1 MLKQKTFI
9 FNGGELYSVKYISSY
24 EYKIVWNE
32 DLINNKIDKFLKD
45 KELVSLNT
53 THFCSGD
60 NPPRHALIYTLV
72 YKENS

>member
-9 FNGGELYSVKYISSY
+9 FNGYELYNVKHISTY
-24 EYKIVWNE
+24 EDKIVWNE
-32 DLINNKIDKFLKD
+32 DIINNKIDNFLIG

-53 THFCSGD
+53 THFYSGN

>member
-9 FNGGELYSVKYISSY
+9 FNGYELYDVKRISTY
-24 EYKIVWNE
+24 EDKIVWNE
-32 DLINNKIDKFLKD
+32 DIINNKIDDFLNG

-53 THFCSGD
+53 THLYSGN

-72 YKENS
+72 YKEK

>member
-9 FNGGELYSVKYISSY
+9 FNGNELYDVKRISTY
-24 EYKIVWNE
+24 EGKIVWNE
-32 DLINNKIDKFLKD
+32 DIINNKIDDFLNG

-53 THFCSGD
+53 THLYSGN

-72 YKENS
+72 YKEK

>member
-9 FNGGELYSVKYISSY
+9 FNGGELYSVKHISSY
-24 EYKIVWNE
+24 EDKIVWNE

-53 THFCSGD
+53 THFCSG
-60 NPPRHALIYTLV
+60 NNTPRHALIYTLV

>member
-9 FNGGELYSVKYISSY
+9 FNGNELYDVKRISTY
-24 EYKIVWNE
+24 EDKIVWNE
-32 DLINNKIDKFLKD
+32 DIINNKIDDFLNG

-53 THFCSGD
+53 THLYSGN

-72 YKENS
+72 YKEK

>member
-9 FNGGELYSVKYISSY
+9 FNGYELYNVKHISSY
-24 EYKIVWNE
+24 EDKIVWNE
-32 DLINNKIDKFLKD
+32 DLINNKIDNFLIG

-53 THFCSGD
+53 THFQSGN

>member
-9 FNGGELYSVKYISSY
+9 FNGGELYSVKHISSY
-24 EYKIVWNE
+24 EDKIVWNE

-53 THFCSGD
+53 THFCSGN
-60 NPPRHALIYTLV
+60 NPPRHALLYPLILCLL
-72 YKENS
+72 

>member
-9 FNGGELYSVKYISSY
+9 FNGNELYNVKHISSY
-24 EYKIVWNE
+24 EDKIIWNE
-32 DLINNKIDKFLKD
+32 DIINNKIDDFLKG

-53 THFCSGD
+53 THFYSGN
-60 NPPRHALIYTLV
+60 NPPRHALIYTIV

>member
-1 MLKQKTFI
+1 MLRQKTFI
-9 FNGGELYSVKYISSY
+9 FSGYELYDVKHISSY
-24 EYKIVWNE
+24 EDKIVWNE
-32 DLINNKIDKFLKD
+32 DLINNKIDDFLKD

-53 THFCSGD
+53 THFYSGN

>member
-9 FNGGELYSVKYISSY
+9 FNGYELYNVNRISSY
-24 EYKIVWNE
+24 EDKIVWNE
-32 DLINNKIDKFLKD
+32 DLINNKIDNFLIG

-53 THFCSGD
+53 THFQSGN

>member
-9 FNGGELYSVKYISSY
+9 FNGGELYSVEHISSY
-24 EYKIVWNE
+24 EYRIVWNE
-32 DLINNKIDKFLKD
+32 GLINNKIDKFLKD

-53 THFCSGD
+53 THFFSGN

>member
-9 FNGGELYSVKYISSY
+9 FNGGELYSVKHISSL

-32 DLINNKIDKFLKD
+32 GLINNKIDKFLKD

-53 THFCSGD
+53 THFYSGN

-72 YKENS
+72 YKENL

>member
-9 FNGGELYSVKYISSY
+9 FNGYELYNIKHINSY
-24 EYKIVWNE
+24 EDKIIWNE
-32 DLINNKIDKFLKD
+32 DIINNKIDDFLKG

-53 THFCSGD
+53 THFYSGN
-60 NPPRHALIYTLV
+60 NPPRHALIYTIV